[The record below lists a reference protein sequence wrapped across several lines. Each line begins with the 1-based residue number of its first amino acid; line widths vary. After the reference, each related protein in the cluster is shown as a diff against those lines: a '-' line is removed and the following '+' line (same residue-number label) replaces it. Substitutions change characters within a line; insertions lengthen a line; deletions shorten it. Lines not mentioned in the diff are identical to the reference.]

1 MPDISIG
8 DEIDSRLEEI
18 ASALDLDKTE
28 LVNRILKAFVQNFD
42 ENMAG
47 VMSSGIYSVILESIG
62 VGG

>member
-8 DEIDSRLEEI
+8 DEVDSRLEEI
-18 ASALDLDKTE
+18 ALALDLDKIE

-42 ENMAG
+42 ENMAD
-47 VMSSGIYSVILESIG
+47 VMSSGIYSIVLNSVG

>member
-42 ENMAG
+42 ENMAD
-47 VMSSGIYSVILESIG
+47 VVSSGIYSVILESIG